1 MLSATCPMARE
12 MLSTRPMK
20 SLPVVALVLA
30 TASAA
35 HAGGYVGLGV
45 GDGIATTGDLEYS
58 ADGRTLKLIGGFAF
72 GKLAVEGSA
81 QRADV
86 LMVDTGRAY
95 SMTQLGIA
103 GKYSYP
109 LSDGFELYGKLG
121 LNRISLSP
129 KADGLEGSGSGILA
143 GGGVEYRSKLPV
155 TFWLDY
161 TLTNADVTMS
171 AEYAMSTRQW
181 MIGASLGL

>member
-1 MLSATCPMARE
+1 MLHPVA
-12 MLSTRPMK
+12 MK
-20 SLPVVALVLA
+20 SLPVVALLLAA
-30 TASAA
+30 TASSA
-35 HAGGYVGLGV
+35 HAGGYIGLGI
-45 GDGIATTGDLEYS
+45 GDGIATTGDLDFS
-58 ADGRTLKLIGGFAF
+58 AEGRTFKLIGGFAF

-81 QRADV
+81 QRADT
-86 LMVDTGRAY
+86 LMVAAGRAY
-95 SMTQLGIA
+95 TFTQLGVA

-121 LNRISLSP
+121 LNRLSLSP

-161 TLTNADVTMS
+161 TLTNADVTMG
-171 AEYAMSTRQW
+171 ADYALTTRQW

>member
-1 MLSATCPMARE
+1 
-12 MLSTRPMK
+12 MK
-20 SLPVVALVLA
+20 SLPLVALLLAA
-30 TASAA
+30 TASSA
-35 HAGGYVGLGV
+35 HAGGYIGLGV

-58 ADGRTLKLIGGFAF
+58 AEGRTLKLIGGFAF

-86 LMVDTGRAY
+86 LMVDAGRAY
-95 SMTQLGIA
+95 SLTQLGLA
-103 GKYSYP
+103 AKYSYP

-121 LNRISLSP
+121 LNRIALDP
-129 KADGLEGSGSGILA
+129 KADGLDGTGSGILA

-161 TLTNADVTMS
+161 TLTNADISMG
-171 AEYAMSTRQW
+171 ADYAMSTRQW